1 MYEDAHRHATGIHT
15 DAEVHANPQ
24 LYSPKFHH
32 ESPDD
37 WDLKWVEQ
45 EPKPVPAE
53 PACDINLSMPT
64 PILPTCIV
72 PSVLCPCTHYNMR
85 DHYKC
90 KDASCNSKCNS
101 GSSKV
106 KGLRCHGCHCSDRR

>member
-24 LYSPKFHH
+24 PYSPKFHH

-53 PACDINLSMPT
+53 PSCTISIMP
-64 PILPTCIV
+64 
-72 PSVLCPCTHYNMR
+72 
-85 DHYKC
+85 
-90 KDASCNSKCNS
+90 
-101 GSSKV
+101 
-106 KGLRCHGCHCSDRR
+106 